1 MIFVKVNY
9 FRADGEAI
17 QSPTGDKLIIFN
29 SEYLRIKN
37 ASFDA
42 YAKKRCPNPDSV
54 FSNMTTTLSYPRN
67 PSIAPAAT
75 AEPITPA
82 TFGPMACM
90 SR

>member
-17 QSPTGDKLIIFN
+17 QSATGGKLIIFN

-54 FSNMTTTLSYPRN
+54 FPLRAMREADAHRFMIFAVLMPLAVVVFTT
-67 PSIAPAAT
+67 
-75 AEPITPA
+75 
-82 TFGPMACM
+82 
-90 SR
+90 